1 VPRKPPLTAAALSRT
16 QPAFASLP
24 PLSRHT
30 APALGLLVTRLMQR
44 ASCTFP
50 FSETVKLTVILLP
63 VAAKFGTQDCE
74 AAGVTP
80 SAPAA
85 TVSATST
92 ISTTSTTAAPV
103 ATFTGAATLL
113 GYSWILVGVG
123 GFMALGL

>member
-1 VPRKPPLTAAALSRT
+1 MPRKLPLTAAALSRT
-16 QPAFASLP
+16 QPASASLP

-92 ISTTSTTAAPV
+92 TAAPV

>member
-1 VPRKPPLTAAALSRT
+1 MPRVPSVAAAALSRT
-16 QPAFASLP
+16 QPASASLP
-24 PLSRHT
+24 PSSQRT
-30 APALGLLVTRLMQR
+30 APASGPLVTRLMR
-44 ASCTFP
+44 RVSCTFP

-80 SAPAA
+80 SAPAPTA
-85 TVSATST
+85 SA
-92 ISTTSTTAAPV
+92 TSTTAAPV

>member
-1 VPRKPPLTAAALSRT
+1 
-16 QPAFASLP
+16 
-24 PLSRHT
+24 
-30 APALGLLVTRLMQR
+30 MQR

-50 FSETVKLTVILLP
+50 FSETVKLIVILLT
-63 VAAKFGTQDCE
+63 VAQEFGTKDCE

-80 SAPAA
+80 SASSPA
-85 TVSATST
+85 VSA
-92 ISTTSTTAAPV
+92 TSTTAAPV